1 MSSDPVQM
9 LIDAGAFP
17 DNTFAPN
24 SRYHGT
30 AIGRLKRGPDDPGV
44 AYVLR
49 RFIPQSRDIG
59 IAGEHIVHAGERPDM
74 LAAQTLGDPELYW
87 RIADANVVTDPFE
100 LTDTPGDRV
109 VIPRPPGL

>member
-24 SRYHGT
+24 SRYHDA
-30 AIGRLKRGPDDPGV
+30 AIGLLKRGPDDPGV
-44 AYVLR
+44 PYVLR

-87 RIADANVVTDPFE
+87 RIADANVVTDPFD
-100 LTDTPGDRV
+100 LTDRPGDRV
-109 VIPRPPGL
+109 VVPRPSGL